1 MPTMTLDISD
11 ATFVSSAQPN
21 SNFSF
26 YPLMYTGTDARLLN
40 CISLM
45 RITLPELPVN
55 QVDNAKLQLTMIAK
69 SGASPSPIV
78 VNKATS
84 YFDPSTVTYST
95 RPSFTATTSAVNIST
110 TDINVAVNIDVTD
123 LINNWLSGAPN
134 NGIVLT
140 NSNDKTLVEFA
151 KNAVLYELYFPKLV
165 LTYSSTPLDNTAICF
180 SYAQLANLITQL
192 IRFYPTATMSVYT
205 KGFNAA
211 TVSGTPVKLY
221 ASPDA
226 TYGTLVVLGDGGYGA
241 VPLNAI
247 SAIGLPA
254 GMVYNPLITY
264 LTAPVFPT
272 GCDKNLITAYHD
284 YLPLSTSVTVYSG
297 TLIQASGIVYKNEYG
312 ILVLADDN
320 LGTNPTFMPVVNITA
335 IVTSTPANKTQ
346 SHLITSSKDLISIP
360 LPQVK
365 K

>member
-1 MPTMTLDISD
+1 MTLDISD

-21 SNFSF
+21 SNFSS
-26 YPLMYTGTDARLLN
+26 YPLMYAGTDTRLSN

-69 SGASPSPIV
+69 SGVSPSPIV
-78 VNKATS
+78 VNKAIS
-84 YFDPSTVTYST
+84 NFDPSTVTYNT
-95 RPSFTATTSAVNIST
+95 RPSFTATTSTINIDT
-110 TDINVAVNIDVTD
+110 NDMNVTVTIDVTD
-123 LINNWLSGAPN
+123 LINSWLNGTPN
-134 NGIVLT
+134 NGIALT
-140 NSNDKTLVEFA
+140 NLNDNTLVEFA
-151 KNAVLYELYFPKLV
+151 KNAVLYELYFPKLI
-165 LTYSSTPLDNTAICF
+165 LTYSSTPLDSTAICF
-180 SYAQLANLITQL
+180 SYEQLANLITQL
-192 IRFYPTATMSVYT
+192 IHFYPTATMSVYT

-211 TVSGTPVKLY
+211 TVSGIPVKLY

-226 TYGTLVVLGDGGYGA
+226 TYGALVVLGNGGYGA

-247 SAIGLPA
+247 SAIELPA
-254 GMVYNPLITY
+254 GMVYNPLISY
-264 LTAPVFPT
+264 LNAPAFPM

-284 YLPLSTSVTVYSG
+284 YLPLSTPVTVYSG
-297 TLIQASGIVYKNEYG
+297 TLIEATGIVYKNEYG
-312 ILVLADDN
+312 ILVLADDS

-360 LPQVK
+360 LPQSK